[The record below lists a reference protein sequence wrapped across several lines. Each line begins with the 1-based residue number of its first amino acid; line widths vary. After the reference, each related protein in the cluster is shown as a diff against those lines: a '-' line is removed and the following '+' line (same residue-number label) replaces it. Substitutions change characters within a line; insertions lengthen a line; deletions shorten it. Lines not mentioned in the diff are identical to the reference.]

1 VEYSKM
7 KSGICFGAL
16 ASALLAFSIVL
27 GPTQTRADDL
37 DARSCLPL
45 TFMAENSAEVAEAF
59 EVACLSST
67 SAQTIDAA
75 EVASPSVI
83 KRQAIFIEVS
93 RSVTVAAPGN
103 DIQLWVDDAFLP
115 LAIEGPA
122 ILIEVTQSE
131 TVVASGRDVA
141 ARTTD
146 IANSAPS
153 IAILDRN
160 E

>member
-1 VEYSKM
+1 M
-7 KSGICFGAL
+7 KPGICFGAL
-16 ASALLAFSIVL
+16 ATALLAFSIVL
-27 GPTQTRADDL
+27 GPSQTRADDL

-45 TFMAENSAEVAEAF
+45 TFVAENSAEVAEAL

-75 EVASPSVI
+75 EVASPSAI
-83 KRQAIFIEVS
+83 KRPAIFIGVS
-93 RSVTVAAPGN
+93 QSVTVAAPGN
-103 DIQLWVDDAFLP
+103 DIQLWVDEAFLP

-131 TVVASGRDVA
+131 TVVVPGREVA
-141 ARTTD
+141 ERTTD
-146 IANSAPS
+146 IAEPS

>member
-1 VEYSKM
+1 M

-16 ASALLAFSIVL
+16 ATALLAFSIVL
-27 GPTQTRADDL
+27 GPSQTRADDR
-37 DARSCLPL
+37 DARSCLPP
-45 TFMAENSAEVAEAF
+45 TVVAENSADVPEAF
-59 EVACLSST
+59 ELACLSST
-67 SAQTIDAA
+67 SAQNAA
-75 EVASPSVI
+75 EVASPSAI

-93 RSVTVAAPGN
+93 QSVTVAAPGN
-103 DIQLWVDDAFLP
+103 DILLWVDEAFLP

-131 TVVASGRDVA
+131 TVVAPGRDVA
-141 ARTTD
+141 ETATD
-146 IANSAPS
+146 IAAPS